1 MDGEEPQRAISF
13 SFEGQPVAATPGMTV
28 AAALLAANITAF
40 RQTAV
45 SQTERGPFCMMG
57 TCYDCVV
64 SINGQTVQ
72 ACMTPARDNLVV
84 ARVPIVT
91 QAEAS

>member
-1 MDGEEPQRAISF
+1 MAGEDVKRPISF
-13 SFEGQPVAATPGMTV
+13 TFEGRTVAAAPGMSV
-28 AAALLAANITAF
+28 AAALLAEGITAF

-45 SQTERGPFCMMG
+45 SQSERGPFCMMG

-64 SINGQTVQ
+64 LINGETVQ
-72 ACMTPARDNLVV
+72 ACMTPVREGLIV

-91 QAEAS
+91 QAQAS

>member
-1 MDGEEPQRAISF
+1 MDGEDAQRPISF
-13 SFEGQPVAATPGMTV
+13 TFDGQPIAAAPGMTV

-45 SQTERGPFCMMG
+45 SRAERGPFCMMG

-72 ACMTPARDNLVV
+72 ACMTPARAGLFV
-84 ARVPIVT
+84 ARIPLVT
-91 QAEAS
+91 QAS